1 MTRSMKSRQQ
11 PEASADTCLDLYR
24 TMTRIRHFD
33 DQVGILYKGG
43 LAPGLVHLYSGQ
55 EAVAA
60 GVCAALR
67 PDDWIASHHRGHGH
81 CIAKGGRLDRL
92 FAEIM
97 ARRPGYGLGRGG
109 SMHIHDPETRNLGTT
124 GIVGGGIALA
134 AGAALTA
141 KRAGN
146 GDVAV
151 AFFGDGALNQG
162 ILFETLNIAAI
173 WALPVLFVCENNGYG
188 EFTETDAVTAGHPYS
203 KRADAFDIPVVRAD
217 GMDALTVHGAT
228 AEAVGRARDGGG
240 PSFLLFDT
248 YRFTGHHVGDKGEY
262 RDADSDRAWRERD
275 PIARL
280 AEHIEKRGLATGYA
294 LKAIAGEARSAVASA
309 LEKARAMPPADPA
322 DLESHLWAET

>member
-1 MTRSMKSRQQ
+1 MIETEPFSDR
-11 PEASADTCLDLYR
+11 PEVSAETCLGLFR
-24 TMTRIRHFD
+24 MMTRIRLFE
-33 DQVGILYKGG
+33 DQIGNLYKGG

-60 GVCAALR
+60 GVCAVLR
-67 PDDWIASHHRGHGH
+67 DDDWIASHHRGHGH
-81 CIAKGGRLDRL
+81 CIAKGGQVDRL

-141 KRAGN
+141 KRSGK

-162 ILFETLNIAAI
+162 ILFETMNIAAV
-173 WALPVLFVCENNGYG
+173 WSLPVLFVCENNGYG
-188 EFTETDAVTAGHPYS
+188 EFTETDVVTAGRPYS
-203 KRADAFDIPVVRAD
+203 KRAEAFDIPVVRAD
-217 GMDALTVHGAT
+217 GMNVLDVYTVSRGAT
-228 AEAVGRARDGGG
+228 DRARRGEG

-262 RDADSDRAWRERD
+262 RDAESDRNWRQRD
-275 PIARL
+275 PIRRLTSHLTGSDIATAETLEKL
-280 AEHIEKRGLATGYA
+280 AEGV
-294 LKAIAGEARSAVASA
+294 KAEMSKA
-309 LEKARAMPPADPA
+309 LEAARAMPLADPK
-322 DLESHLWAET
+322 DLDRHVWAEG